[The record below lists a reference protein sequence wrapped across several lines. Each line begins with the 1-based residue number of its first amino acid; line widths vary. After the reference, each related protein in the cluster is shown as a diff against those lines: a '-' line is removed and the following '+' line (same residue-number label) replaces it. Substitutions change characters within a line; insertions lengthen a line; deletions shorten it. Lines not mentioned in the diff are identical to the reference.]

1 MGEVLV
7 SDTLSCDNW
16 ACLERVQKLE
26 WDCSKLLK
34 RVLHIVRNS
43 REVPTVVLKFI
54 INCEQSL
61 FWWKIRG
68 KERETSERASVTA
81 SVTCSSFDVHVT
93 CISQLPMSRLRA
105 QDRSFFVAFFFAFF
119 PAAFRQKERVL
130 AV

>member
-16 ACLERVQKLE
+16 ACVERVQKLE
-26 WDCSKLLK
+26 WDCSELLK

-61 FWWKIRG
+61 F
-68 KERETSERASVTA
+68 
-81 SVTCSSFDVHVT
+81 
-93 CISQLPMSRLRA
+93 
-105 QDRSFFVAFFFAFF
+105 
-119 PAAFRQKERVL
+119 
-130 AV
+130 